1 MSSVKWK
8 KYHLLSEK
16 TKFSIFFGSRKRL
29 ACFFEKYFVLHLRL
43 CLRQKGTDIF
53 LGIKE
58 IVVYKKSFL
67 KMSQNLQK
75 KPKKT
80 PKLVRKKAEVNRQ
93 KSEQPVVLASSIRWH
108 SYSIQSARV
117 IKMEKSTTCTPES
130 LFFSVF
136 SLNFPAKKNIRHC
149 RKIRHAQLNPWA
161 PIYTW

>member
-1 MSSVKWK
+1 MK
-8 KYHLLSEK
+8 KVPFALRK
-16 TKFSIFFGSRKRL
+16 NQVFNFFRQPKKISLFFRK
-29 ACFFEKYFVLHLRL
+29 KYFVLHLRL
-43 CLRQKGTDIF
+43 CLRQKCTDIF

-75 KPKKT
+75 KTEKNSKTRPKNSRSKSAKIRT
-80 PKLVRKKAEVNRQ
+80 TSCSCFLDQMAFVQYSVSTSHQNGKKYHLYSG
-93 KSEQPVVLASSIRWH
+93 KS
-108 SYSIQSARV
+108 
-117 IKMEKSTTCTPES
+117 
-130 LFFSVF
+130 FFSVF